1 MKHLFCVIPLA
12 VLLVSCSAEAKPNKT
27 ETAVIYGNAYGLWS
41 PTHPHLTGG
50 KDKPNSPVLYTP
62 PEPEPLVTETEIV
75 DEVATISDV
84 CPTLQSAPHLC
95 QSL

>member
-12 VLLVSCSAEAKPNKT
+12 VLLVSCSAEAKPNKPGS
-27 ETAVIYGNAYGLWS
+27 AVIRGNALGLWS
-41 PTHPHLTGG
+41 PTHPHVTKG
-50 KDKPNSPVLYTP
+50 KTKGYSPVLYVP
-62 PEPEPLVTETEIV
+62 PEPYTEPLEEV
-75 DEVATISDV
+75 EVATVPDV